1 MPMAELKDLY
11 PDIRLEAEGCPT
23 AVMDR
28 AIQMTLRDF
37 CRDTWYWLH
46 DIEPLTL
53 VPFIAEAPDTYLY
66 QLDVPDEAEVLAID
80 SLLLDNL
87 PLSMKTP
94 GWLDEYLP
102 GWRGSSGHPQYF
114 LMLSGKTIRFVPAAN
129 EVMPNAVTG
138 QIALIP
144 TPKARTFADGLMD
157 YDAGLAQGALAKLLN
172 MNKPWA
178 NPQRAQMTR
187 AVYLEAVSDAKS
199 KVMQR
204 FTDGVE
210 TPVQRSWL

>member
-1 MPMAELKDLY
+1 MAELKDLY
-11 PDIRLEAEGCPT
+11 PDIRLEVDGCPVS
-23 AVMDR
+23 VMDR

-53 VPFIAEAPDTYLY
+53 VPFIEEAPDTYLY
-66 QLDVPDEAEVLAID
+66 QLDVPDEAQVLAID
-80 SLLLDNL
+80 TLILNNL

-102 GWRGSSGHPQYF
+102 GWRGASGQPQYF
-114 LMLSGKTIRFVPAAN
+114 LMLSGKTVRFVPAAN
-129 EVMPNAVTG
+129 EVMPNAITG
-138 QIALIP
+138 QVALIP
-144 TPKARTFADGLMD
+144 MAKARTFGDVLMD
-157 YDAGLAQGALAKLLN
+157 YESALASGALSKLLN

-178 NPQRAQMTR
+178 SPQRGQMCR
-187 AVYLEAVSDAKS
+187 QEFLDGVSDAKS

-210 TPVQRSWL
+210 TVVQRSWL